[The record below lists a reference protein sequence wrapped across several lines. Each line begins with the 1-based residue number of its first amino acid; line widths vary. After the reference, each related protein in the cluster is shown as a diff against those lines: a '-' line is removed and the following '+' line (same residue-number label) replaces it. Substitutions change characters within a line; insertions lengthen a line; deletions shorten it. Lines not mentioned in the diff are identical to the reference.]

1 MQPGRTSPSE
11 FSDTDD
17 RPTVPAPIVDQV
29 TRPLALAAP
38 EPTSQLFSMQAP
50 AGSYAQRFGAGHA
63 FVIEQ
68 LPGLVWSCANEDAFD
83 FLGPQWS
90 AYTGIPAEEQLGR
103 SFSELLHPNDRE
115 RARLAFHAA
124 TASAGTLE
132 LDVRVRRHDGVFR
145 WFRVSGTSQHLGSER
160 ARLCGTCTDVE
171 DLYQSKQDIRVL
183 SHALA
188 ARVTERSE
196 QLMRETTRREKV
208 QSDLLR
214 VSARLAAVTHAARI
228 VPWEWNVTDAPIVWD
243 EAMLDLYGIA
253 RARFT
258 GTEAAWQRCL
268 HPDDVPRAEHD
279 LLRALSHVADN
290 DFESSFRVIGDDG
303 AVRHIRSS
311 ARVERDAAGGAVC
324 LLGANWDVTAQVSE
338 LALLDQNQRL
348 VHSNHE
354 LEQFAHVTSHDLQ
367 EPLRAVAGC
376 AQLLQKRYRGKLGAD
391 ADEIVDHLVDGALR
405 MRTLIQDI
413 LALSRIQSQREA
425 FRDVS
430 SEHAL
435 AAALQNLSAAISE
448 SAASITYDSLPT
460 VRGDASQLALL
471 FQNLI
476 GNAIKYRSHQ
486 PPQIHVSAVASA
498 NGVSFAVRDNG
509 IGIEP
514 QYFEHIFGAFQRL
527 HSRSAHPG
535 TGIGLAICK
544 KIVERHA
551 GRIWV
556 ESAPGA
562 GSTFCFTLGPAAH
575 GGEP

>member
-1 MQPGRTSPSE
+1 
-11 FSDTDD
+11 
-17 RPTVPAPIVDQV
+17 
-29 TRPLALAAP
+29 
-38 EPTSQLFSMQAP
+38 
-50 AGSYAQRFGAGHA
+50 
-63 FVIEQ
+63 
-68 LPGLVWSCANEDAFD
+68 
-83 FLGPQWS
+83 
-90 AYTGIPAEEQLGR
+90 
-103 SFSELLHPNDRE
+103 
-115 RARLAFHAA
+115 
-124 TASAGTLE
+124 
-132 LDVRVRRHDGVFR
+132 
-145 WFRVSGTSQHLGSER
+145 
-160 ARLCGTCTDVE
+160 
-171 DLYQSKQDIRVL
+171 
-183 SHALA
+183 
-188 ARVTERSE
+188 
-196 QLMRETTRREKV
+196 
-208 QSDLLR
+208 
-214 VSARLAAVTHAARI
+214 
-228 VPWEWNVTDAPIVWD
+228 
-243 EAMLDLYGIA
+243 
-253 RARFT
+253 
-258 GTEAAWQRCL
+258 
-268 HPDDVPRAEHD
+268 
-279 LLRALSHVADN
+279 
-290 DFESSFRVIGDDG
+290 
-303 AVRHIRSS
+303 
-311 ARVERDAAGGAVC
+311 
-324 LLGANWDVTAQVSE
+324 LGANWDVTAQVSE

-425 FRDVS
+425 FRDVP
-430 SEHAL
+430 SEQAL
-435 AAALQNLSAAISE
+435 AAALENLSAAISE

-562 GSTFCFTLGPAAH
+562 GSTFCFTLGHAAH
-575 GGEP
+575 GGEPEPAAPR